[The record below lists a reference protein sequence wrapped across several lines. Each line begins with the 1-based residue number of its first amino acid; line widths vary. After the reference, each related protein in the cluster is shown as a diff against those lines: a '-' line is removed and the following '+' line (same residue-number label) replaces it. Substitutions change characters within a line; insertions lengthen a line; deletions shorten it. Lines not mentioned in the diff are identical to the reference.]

1 MATIGDGACGMRYQ
15 GIVKKLI
22 PSSGTRPAHGFI
34 ECVDTCHIYGRD
46 VFLHDQLAA
55 SLQVGQAVSFAVS
68 LNKNGMPQAV
78 DVAFEGMPEQVV
90 PQTSATHTVYP
101 PGRKAPGL
109 PGAIS
114 APPQSTLN
122 MPNGQSLLELLL
134 PAVAPALEQGMS
146 QAVAA
151 ALINAADLMGISND
165 MRMQLAATAPPDQAI
180 SMSTLH
186 FSAGS
191 GAGMAF
197 GSPSGNSNGCC
208 GPVRTGNGWKRY
220 EPYSTTMPVAP
231 NTMAGPFQGM
241 VKSICSQ
248 SGSERAYGFIECDD
262 TQAVY
267 GRDVFLHSQQLAD
280 LQVGSRVSFTVQLN
294 GRGMP
299 QAHNVEQ
306 II

>member
-134 PAVAPALEQGMS
+134 PAVAPALARHVPGCSWQPPLHLTKPLACRRCIS
-146 QAVAA
+146 QQAVALA
-151 ALINAADLMGISND
+151 WLSAVLLEIAMG
-165 MRMQLAATAPPDQAI
+165 AVDQCVLE
-180 SMSTLH
+180 M
-186 FSAGS
+186 AGS
-191 GAGMAF
+191 GT
-197 GSPSGNSNGCC
+197 SPTALQCQWHPIPWLAHSRAWSRASAPSQAPREHMDSSNATILRLCMGEMCSC
-208 GPVRTGNGWKRY
+208 IASNWQTSKWAPV
-220 EPYSTTMPVAP
+220 
-231 NTMAGPFQGM
+231 
-241 VKSICSQ
+241 
-248 SGSERAYGFIECDD
+248 
-262 TQAVY
+262 
-267 GRDVFLHSQQLAD
+267 
-280 LQVGSRVSFTVQLN
+280 
-294 GRGMP
+294 
-299 QAHNVEQ
+299 
-306 II
+306 